1 MGVPIHFENDARAV
15 FEELK
20 DSLREL
26 ISSRLSPDDRRA
38 AVHGMRD
45 ALVRAKL
52 GLDDL
57 RGGVGQTRA
66 RLTQEEAELAT
77 VERRGQ
83 LAEQIQDAETV
94 ALAAKYAEHHAERVA
109 MLRKKLEA
117 QEAELSLAER
127 DVLEMTS
134 QLRLAASGRM
144 ASPSPAG
151 TVADELEPDAALGR
165 EFEAMSRAQQ
175 RDAREV
181 DADARLAELKRRMG
195 Q

>member
-1 MGVPIHFENDARAV
+1 M

-26 ISSRLSPDDRRA
+26 ISTHLSPDDRRV

-57 RGGVGQTRA
+57 RDGVAQTRA
-66 RLTQEEAELAT
+66 RLSQEAGDLAT
-77 VERRGQ
+77 SERRRL
-83 LAEQIQDAETV
+83 LAEQIQDAETIAV
-94 ALAAKYAEHHAERVA
+94 AAKFAEQHRERVA
-109 MLRKKLEA
+109 VLRPKLVA
-117 QEAELSLAER
+117 QEAELALAER
-127 DVLEMTS
+127 EVADMTQ
-134 QLRLAASGRM
+134 QLRLAASGAM
-144 ASPSPAG
+144 ANPAPAA
-151 TVADELEPDAALGR
+151 TVPDELDSDAALAR
-165 EFEAMSRAQQ
+165 DFDSLSRAQ
-175 RDAREV
+175 AREARDL